1 MEENAAP
8 GIRMHEEEFGIFNA
22 AILDAYETDIS
33 AIIQIEPL
41 FAFQAIRTGLTA
53 LFTREGFGQLVQT
66 VETPEESTT
75 TGMTERSVDGETA
88 FNETAER
95 VVDVVVD
102 RLVAIYKS
110 SEDDFE
116 IRVIRNP
123 DAIGQEPVTEVV
135 AVIPHTPER

>member
-8 GIRMHEEEFGIFNA
+8 GIRMHEEEFEIFNA
-22 AILDAYETDIS
+22 AILDAYETDIG

-53 LFTREGFGQLVQT
+53 LFKREGFGQLVQT
-66 VETPEESTT
+66 VETPEETPTT
-75 TGMTERSVDGETA
+75 RITERSMGGDTA
-88 FNETAER
+88 FDETVGH
-95 VVDVVVD
+95 VVDAVVD
-102 RLVAIYKS
+102 RLVAIYES

-123 DAIGQEPVTEVV
+123 
-135 AVIPHTPER
+135 